1 LLFPVSKHFL
11 EVVKQ
16 GGISATF
23 LLPIIKQLYIT
34 GKTQAMGITN
44 LYAGS
49 IGMV

>member
-34 GKTQAMGITN
+34 GKTQATGIAN
-44 LYAGS
+44 LYPEP
-49 IGMV
+49 IG